1 MVDFIRITGNHLE
14 RGFQQ
19 GEQLKDKIHNMFDIV
34 FHSKMFSEV
43 TSKLIPLSVVKLG
56 LGIMGKKNMKKALQQ
71 FGLNQYEKMMSIGK
85 AASIKKY
92 ITYGAHF
99 IEVMS
104 GDPNSLYKNP
114 PVQACSMIFALPEA
128 TSENLMI
135 FGRNYDFPNVLQ
147 PFQVVR
153 EEVPDDGYKNINFTQ
168 YPLSGCH
175 MGLNEKG
182 LAIGYNYGRSWK
194 QNPLDFRLRGVPGT
208 FIVQEI
214 LETCATTQEAIKFIT
229 NFKSRSNG
237 CHYGFMDASGDTCV
251 IETTSTRYAIRR
263 PEDGI
268 LAHTNH
274 YQTEELKDA
283 NLPEYVRFKMNDMD
297 ISPIESPIRRYQREI
312 ELLNKHKGKITM
324 ATFKDI
330 LSDHDN
336 RDPDD
341 FTVCTHGPAAGTLS
355 SIIVLPTKREF
366 WVTDNHPCSSEY
378 QKFTLQ

>member
-1 MVDFIRITGNHLE
+1 MVDFIRIEGSPAE

-19 GEQLKDKIHNMFDIV
+19 GEQLKDKIHNMFDVV

-43 TSKLIPLSVVKLG
+43 TSKLIPLSIIKLA
-56 LGIMGKKNMKKALQQ
+56 LGIMGKKNIKKSLQ
-71 FGLNQYEKMMSIGK
+71 LLLPNQYNKMIALSK
-85 AASIKKY
+85 AAEINGRL
-92 ITYGAHF
+92 IYGSHF

-104 GDPNSLYKNP
+104 GDPKSLYKNP
-114 PVQACSMIFALPEA
+114 PVQECSMIFALPGA
-128 TSENLMI
+128 TSDNSMI

-147 PFQVVR
+147 PFQIVR
-153 EEVPDDGYKNINFTQ
+153 EEIPDNGYKNLNLTQ
-168 YPLSGCH
+168 YSLIGCH

-194 QNPLDFRLRGVPGT
+194 KKPLDFRLKGVPAT
-208 FIVQEI
+208 FIIQEA
-214 LETCATTQEAIKFIT
+214 LETCATTQEVIDFIT
-229 NFKSRSNG
+229 TFTGRSNG
-237 CHYGFMDASGDTCV
+237 FHCGLMDTYGDTCV
-251 IETTSTRYAIRR
+251 VETTSTRYAIRR

-283 NLPEYVRFKMNDMD
+283 NLPDYVRFKMDDMD
-297 ISPIESPIRRYQREI
+297 IYPLESPIRRYKREI
-312 ELLNKHKGKITM
+312 ELLEKYKSQITM
-324 ATFKDI
+324 DTMKRI

-341 FTVCTHGPAAGTLS
+341 FTVCTHGSAAGTLG

-366 WVTDNHPCSSEY
+366 WVTDDHPCTSKYE
-378 QKFTLQ
+378 KFRI

>member
-1 MVDFIRITGNHLE
+1 MVDFIRIEGSPAE

-19 GEQLKDKIHNMFDIV
+19 GEQLKDKIHNMFDVV

-43 TSKLIPLSVVKLG
+43 TSKLIPLSIIKLA
-56 LGIMGKKNMKKALQQ
+56 LGIMGKKNIKKSLQQ
-71 FGLNQYEKMMSIGK
+71 LLPNQYDKMNALSK
-85 AASIKKY
+85 AAEINGRL
-92 ITYGAHF
+92 IYGSHF
-99 IEVMS
+99 LEVMS
-104 GDPNSLYKNP
+104 GDPKSLYKNP

-128 TSENLMI
+128 TSDNSMI

-153 EEVPDDGYKNINFTQ
+153 EEIPDNGYKNLNFTQ
-168 YPLSGCH
+168 YPLIGCH

-194 QNPLDFRLRGVPGT
+194 KEPLDFRLKGVPAT
-208 FIVQEI
+208 FIIQDA
-214 LETCATTQEAIKFIT
+214 LETCATTQQAIDFIT
-229 NFKSRSNG
+229 KFTGRSNG
-237 CHYGFMDASGDTCV
+237 FHCGLMDASGDTCV

-283 NLPEYVRFKMNDMD
+283 NLPDYIRFKMDDMD
-297 ISPIESPIRRYQREI
+297 ISPIESPKRRYKREI
-312 ELLNKHKGKITM
+312 ELLKKYKGQITM
-324 ATFKDI
+324 DTIKKI

-336 RDPDD
+336 REPDD
-341 FTVCTHGPAAGTLS
+341 FTVCTHSHRFGTLGS
-355 SIIVLPTKREF
+355 VITLPLKKEF
-366 WVTDNHPCSSEY
+366 WVTDYYPCSSEY
-378 QKFTLQ
+378 EKFML

>member
-1 MVDFIRITGNHLE
+1 MVDFIKIRGNPTE

-43 TSKLIPLSVVKLG
+43 TSKLIPLSIIKLA
-56 LGIMGKKNMKKALQQ
+56 LGIMGKKNLKKSLQQ
-71 FGLNQYEKMMSIGK
+71 LLPNQYEKMK
-85 AASIKKY
+85 ALSRAAEIKGRL
-92 ITYGAHF
+92 IYGVHF

-104 GDPNSLYKNP
+104 GDPKSLYKNP

-128 TSENLMI
+128 TPDKLMI

-147 PFQVVR
+147 QFQVVR
-153 EEVPDDGYKNINFTQ
+153 EEIPDNAYKNLNFTQ
-168 YPLSGCH
+168 YPFTGCH
-175 MGLNEKG
+175 MGMNEKG

-194 QNPLDFRLRGVPGT
+194 KEPLDFRLKGVPGT
-208 FIVQEI
+208 FIVQEV
-214 LETCATTQEAIKFIT
+214 LETCATTQEAVDFIT
-229 NFKSRSNG
+229 KFTERANG
-237 CHYGFMDASGDTCV
+237 CHFGLMDTSGDTCV
-251 IETTSTRYAIRR
+251 IETTSTRHAIRK

-283 NLPEYVRFKMNDMD
+283 NLPEYVRFKMDDMD

-312 ELLNKHKGKITM
+312 ELLEKNKGQITM
-324 ATFKDI
+324 NTIKSI

-336 RDPDD
+336 REPDD
-341 FTVCTHGPAAGTLS
+341 FTVCTHGPSAGTLG

-378 QKFTLQ
+378 EKFVL